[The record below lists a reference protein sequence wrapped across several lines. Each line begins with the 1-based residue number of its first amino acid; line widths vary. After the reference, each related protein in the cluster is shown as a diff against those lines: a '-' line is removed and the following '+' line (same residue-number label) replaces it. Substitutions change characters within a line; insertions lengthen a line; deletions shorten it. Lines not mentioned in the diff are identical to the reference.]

1 MAGRGA
7 AVISGAQLRGQVAA
21 LGRDLGLEV
30 DVEVRVGR
38 RIRGA
43 QRRIDAVLRHPETRV
58 SPGVGCKF
66 QGTKGTAEEKSP
78 APWKISGRGRSGGSS
93 SSPVRASRRT

>member
-58 SPGVGCKF
+58 SPGVGCSSRAP
-66 QGTKGTAEEKSP
+66 KGPRK
-78 APWKISGRGRSGGSS
+78 KNRRHHGRYPGVADPG
-93 SSPVRASRRT
+93 ARRLLR